1 MAQLVVKLKDV
12 NKATN
17 LIEDSKSLSSLL
29 EENNLYPNRWYL
41 KPGHENEAIKEIE
54 YYFTRFEIN
63 YKIEE

>member
-1 MAQLVVKLKDV
+1 MEVVVSLMNV
-12 NKATN
+12 NKASNT
-17 LIEDSKSLSSLL
+17 IEDSPTLSSLL

>member
-1 MAQLVVKLKDV
+1 MEVVVSLMDV
-12 NKATN
+12 NKASNT
-17 LIEDSKSLSSLL
+17 IEDSPTLSSLL

-41 KPGHENEAIKEIE
+41 KEGSEEKAIKEIE

>member
-1 MAQLVVKLKDV
+1 MEVVVSLMDV
-12 NKATN
+12 NKASNT
-17 LIEDSKSLSSLL
+17 IEDSPTLSSLL

-54 YYFTRFEIN
+54 YYFTRFEIH

>member
-1 MAQLVVKLKDV
+1 MEVVVSLMDV
-12 NKATN
+12 NKASNT
-17 LIEDSKSLSSLL
+17 IEDSPTLSSLL

-41 KPGHENEAIKEIE
+41 KEDSEKKAIKEIE

>member
-1 MAQLVVKLKDV
+1 MEVAVSLMDV
-12 NKATN
+12 NKASNT
-17 LIEDSKSLSSLL
+17 IEDSPTLSSLL

-41 KPGHENEAIKEIE
+41 KEGNEEKAIKEIE

>member
-1 MAQLVVKLKDV
+1 MEVVVSLMDV
-12 NKATN
+12 NKASNT
-17 LIEDSKSLSSLL
+17 IEDSTTLSSLL

-41 KPGHENEAIKEIE
+41 KEGSEEKAIKEIE